1 MPNWEIEA
9 LKLEMS
15 ALDALDGFIREHAL
29 VFFMGAIY
37 LLLALLVWVLVVAFR
52 PRPGKSRPH
61 VPRVIVIEVET
72 APPPAADPPFIQF
85 PPLREPDEYD
95 PDEHWD

>member
-15 ALDALDGFIREHAL
+15 ALDALNVFIHAHAL
-29 VFFMGAIY
+29 VFFMGFIY
-37 LLLALLVWVLVVAFR
+37 LMMALFVWVLVVALR
-52 PRPGKSRPH
+52 PRHGQSRPH
-61 VPRVIVIEVET
+61 APRVIVIEVET